1 MITKNENGKPK
12 RAFSATR
19 KPIILKIDEEYYDLD
34 SVLKQMKH
42 SMIKNTAPNR
52 EFAFYNDSISQT
64 MTEITS
70 AVMVGDGPH
79 VTVDHKLH
87 GKQALE
93 IIEDWN
99 MEVNVNGRTVED
111 YMRSVWFD
119 EIVHADSYWR
129 IDINPKLYENRVDIQ
144 RIDPKT
150 ITKVK
155 DPKYGWRAL
164 IQSVPNYKG
173 YRSEVQFYKNVV
185 KDRIYLAPLE
195 TFGNRGMRY
204 KLDITIPDK
213 PNVVLRTSYFIRPP
227 VGSIL
232 HFITGK
238 RWTFYFMR
246 KFAQKHWA
254 PFLVALVGDPNTN
267 FYPDEPEAM
276 DEAVEYV
283 QKILPKVSNWGGV
296 ALPGI
301 INLKTLDTQSA
312 KSAQIY
318 RDAIELYNKEIMWG
332 LYASLAQ
339 RDASGNE
346 QSTQR
351 GILEAFYTFLETM
364 RRKYANTLTRF
375 YAKCLLPVW
384 DIRDVKQKNI
394 KIAFNPLKN
403 KGYLEVAQAIER
415 LNNAG
420 IFKDDNEARK
430 AGSIVFAHLKALT
443 KEENK
448 PRGQKL
454 MIKMNES
461 SQFGQ
466 GATGNASSGRNPQA
480 KRSTTK
486 NENDIGMRLL
496 NHIRAGS

>member
-34 SVLKQMKH
+34 SVLKQMKNA
-42 SMIKNTAPNR
+42 MIKNTAPNR
-52 EFAFYNDSISQT
+52 EFAFYNDSMSQT

-70 AVMVGDGPH
+70 AVMIGTGPH
-79 VTVDHKLH
+79 ITINRKHQK
-87 GKQALE
+87 KYALDVA
-93 IIEDWN
+93 EDWN
-99 MEVNVNGRTVED
+99 METNVNGRTVED
-111 YMRSVWFD
+111 WMRAAWFD
-119 EIVHADSYWR
+119 EIVHADSYHR
-129 IDINPKLYENRVDIQ
+129 IAIDRKLYENRVDIQ

-164 IQSVPNYKG
+164 IQTVPNYKA
-173 YRSEVQFYKNVV
+173 YRTEASFYKNVV
-185 KDRIYLAPLE
+185 KDRIYLAPLQIMG
-195 TFGNRGMRY
+195 TRGMRY

-213 PNVVLRTSYFIRPP
+213 PNVVLRTSYFIKAPIA
-227 VGSIL
+227 SIL

-276 DEAVEYV
+276 DEAVAYV
-283 QKILPKVSNWGGV
+283 QKILPKISNWGGV

-332 LYASLAQ
+332 LYASMAQ

-351 GILEAFYTFLETM
+351 GILDAFYNFLETM
-364 RRKYANTLTRF
+364 RRKYANTLARF
-375 YAKCLLPVW
+375 YSKCLFPVW
-384 DIRDVKQKNI
+384 GIRDVKI
-394 KIAFNPLKN
+394 KDISVEFDPLKRS
-403 KGYLEVAQAIER
+403 GYLEIAQAIER

-443 KEENK
+443 SEENK

-454 MIKMNES
+454 MKEMNES
-461 SQFGQ
+461 NAMG
-466 GATGNASSGRNPQA
+466 ASSQRNPQA
-480 KRSTTK
+480 TRSTTSM
-486 NENDIGMRLL
+486 ENDIGMRLL
-496 NHIRAGS
+496 NHIRDGK

>member
-1 MITKNENGKPK
+1 MLTEKENGKPK
-12 RAFSATR
+12 RPFKATR
-19 KPIILKIDEEYYDLD
+19 EPIILKMDENFYDLD
-34 SVLKQMKH
+34 PVLRQMKY

-79 VTVDHKLH
+79 ITIDHKSH

-99 MEVNVNGRTVED
+99 MEINVNGRTIED

-129 IDINPKLYENRVDIQ
+129 VLVDPKLYENRVDIQ

-155 DPKYGWRAL
+155 DPKKGWRAL
-164 IQSVPNYKG
+164 IQTVPNYKS
-173 YRSEVQFYKNVV
+173 YRTEAQFYRNVV
-185 KDRIYLAPLE
+185 KDKIYLSPLDIL
-195 TFGNRGMRY
+195 GNKGSRY
-204 KLDITIPDK
+204 KLDIMIPDK
-213 PNVVLRTSYFIRPP
+213 PNVVLRTSYFIKPP

-254 PFLVALVGDPNTN
+254 PFLVALIGDPMSN

-276 DEAVEYV
+276 TEAIEYV
-283 QKILPKVSNWGGV
+283 QKILPKISNWGGV

-301 INLKTLDTQSA
+301 INLKTLDTKAA

-332 LYASLAQ
+332 LYASMAQ

-351 GILEAFYTFLETM
+351 GILDAFYTFLETM
-364 RRKYANTLTRF
+364 RRKYSNTFTRF
-375 YAKCLLPVW
+375 YSKCLLPAW
-384 DIRDVKQKNI
+384 GINDVKQKNI
-394 KIAFNPLKN
+394 KVEFSTLKRS
-403 KGYLEVAQAIER
+403 GYLEIAQAIER
-415 LNNAG
+415 LNTIG
-420 IFKDDNEARK
+420 LFKDDNEARK
-430 AGSIVFAHLKALT
+430 AGSIVFAHLTALT
-443 KEENK
+443 EAENK

-454 MIKMNES
+454 MKELNES
-461 SQFGQ
+461 SSAFG
-466 GATGNASSGRNPQA
+466 GNSQRNPQA
-480 KRSTTK
+480 TRSTTTL
-486 NENDIGMRLL
+486 EGDIGMRLL
-496 NHIRAGS
+496 KHIRAGK

>member
-1 MITKNENGKPK
+1 MLTKNDDGKPR
-12 RAFSATR
+12 RAFKPTR
-19 KPIILKIDEEYYDLD
+19 QPIILKMPEDYYDLD
-34 SVLKQMKH
+34 PVLKQMKH
-42 SMIKNTAPNR
+42 AMIPNTAPNR

-70 AVMVGDGPH
+70 AVMTGSGPH
-79 VTVDHKLH
+79 ITLDRKHQK
-87 GKQALE
+87 KYALDV
-93 IIEDWN
+93 IENWN
-99 MEVNVNGRTVED
+99 MEINVNGRTVED

-129 IDINPKLYENRVDIQ
+129 IDIDHKLYENRVDIQ

-155 DPKYGWRAL
+155 DPKKGWRAL
-164 IQSVPNYKG
+164 IQTVPNYKS

-185 KDRIYLAPLE
+185 KDRIYLSPLDIYS
-195 TFGNRGMRY
+195 TKGMGRY
-204 KLDITIPDK
+204 KWDIVIPDK

-254 PFLVALVGDPNTN
+254 PFLVALIGDPKTN

-276 DEAVEYV
+276 QEAMDKI
-283 QKILPKVSNWGGV
+283 QKILPRVSNWGGV

-301 INLKTLDTQSA
+301 VNLKTLDTQSA

-332 LYASLAQ
+332 LYASMAQ

-351 GILEAFYTFLETM
+351 GILDAFYNFLETM
-364 RRKYANTLTRF
+364 RRKYANTFTRF
-375 YAKCLLPVW
+375 YSKCLLPAW
-384 DIRDVKQKNI
+384 GIRDVKQKDI
-394 KIAFNPLKN
+394 KIEFDPLKRS
-403 KGYLEVAQAIER
+403 GYLEIAQAIER
-415 LNNAG
+415 LNAVG
-420 IFKDDNEARK
+420 LFKDDNEARK
-430 AGSIVFAHLKALT
+430 AGSIVFAHLTALT
-443 KEENK
+443 DQENK
-448 PRGQKL
+448 KRGQSL
-454 MIKMNES
+454 MKEMNQS
-461 SQFGQ
+461 GAMGQQSQ
-466 GATGNASSGRNPQA
+466 RNPQA
-480 KRSTTK
+480 TRSNTK
-486 NENDIGMRLL
+486 LENDIGMRLL
-496 NHIRAGS
+496 NHIRAKK

>member
-1 MITKNENGKPK
+1 MKN
-12 RAFSATR
+12 A
-19 KPIILKIDEEYYDLD
+19 
-34 SVLKQMKH
+34 
-42 SMIKNTAPNR
+42 MIKNTAPNR
-52 EFAFYNDSISQT
+52 EFAFYNDSVSQT

-70 AVMVGDGPH
+70 AVMTGTGPH
-79 VTVDHKLH
+79 VTINRKHQ
-87 GKQALE
+87 KQYALDVV
-93 IIEDWN
+93 EDWN
-99 MEVNVNGRTVED
+99 METNVNGRTVED
-111 YMRSVWFD
+111 WMRSSWFD
-119 EIVHADSYWR
+119 EIVHADSYQR
-129 IDINPKLYENRVDIQ
+129 VAIDKKLYENRVDIQ

-164 IQSVPNYKG
+164 IQSVPNYKA
-173 YRSEVQFYKNVV
+173 YRTEASFYKNVV
-185 KDRIYLAPLE
+185 KDKIYLTPLDIYG
-195 TFGNRGMRY
+195 TRGVRY

-213 PNVVLRTSYFIRPP
+213 PNVVLRTSYFIKAP
-227 VGSIL
+227 VASIL

-276 DEAVEYV
+276 NEAIEYV
-283 QKILPKVSNWGGV
+283 QKILPRVSNWGGV

-332 LYASLAQ
+332 LYASMAQ

-351 GILEAFYTFLETM
+351 GILDAFYNFLETM
-364 RRKYANTLTRF
+364 RRKYANTLSRF
-375 YAKCLLPVW
+375 YSKCLLPTWGVK
-384 DIRDVKQKNI
+384 DVKMKDI
-394 KIAFNPLKN
+394 SVEFDPLKRS
-403 KGYLEVAQAIER
+403 GYLEIAQAIER

-443 KEENK
+443 DEENK

-454 MIKMNES
+454 MKEMNES
-461 SQFGQ
+461 NAMGQSSQ
-466 GATGNASSGRNPQA
+466 RNPQA
-480 KRSTTK
+480 TRSTTSM
-486 NENDIGMRLL
+486 ENDIGMRLL
-496 NHIRAGS
+496 NHIRDGK

>member
-1 MITKNENGKPK
+1 MITKNEDGKPK
-12 RAFSATR
+12 RAFRATR
-19 KPIILKIDEEYYDLD
+19 KPIILKIDEEFYDLD

-42 SMIKNTAPNR
+42 AMIKNTAPNR

-64 MTEITS
+64 MVEITS
-70 AVMVGDGPH
+70 AVINGTGPH
-79 VTVDHKLH
+79 VSVDRRHQK
-87 GKQALE
+87 KYALNV
-93 IIEDWN
+93 IEDWN
-99 MEVNVNGRTVED
+99 MEINVNGRTVED

-119 EIVHADSYWR
+119 EIVHADSYHR
-129 IDINPKLYENRVDIQ
+129 INIDRKLYENRVDVQ

-164 IQSVPNYKG
+164 IQSVPNYKA
-173 YRSEVQFYKNVV
+173 YRSEAQFYKRVLRD
-185 KDRIYLAPLE
+185 KIYISPLK
-195 TFGNRGMRY
+195 TTGNRGNRY
-204 KLDITIPDK
+204 RYDITIPDK

-227 VGSIL
+227 VASIL
-232 HFITGK
+232 QFITGK

-276 DEAVEYV
+276 DEAVAYV
-283 QKILPKVSNWGGV
+283 QKILPKISNWGGV

-332 LYASLAQ
+332 LYASMAQ

-351 GILEAFYTFLETM
+351 GILDAFYNFLETM
-364 RRKYANTLTRF
+364 RRRYANTLTRF
-375 YAKCLLPVW
+375 YSKCLLPTW
-384 DIRDVKQKNI
+384 GIRDVKQKNI
-394 KIAFNPLKN
+394 SIEFDPLKRQ
-403 KGYLEVAQAIER
+403 GFLEVAQAIER
-415 LNNAG
+415 LNNVG

-430 AGSIVFAHLKALT
+430 AGSIVFAHIKALT
-443 KEENK
+443 DKENK

-454 MIKMNES
+454 MKDMNQS
-461 SQFGQ
+461 SAML
-466 GATGNASSGRNPQA
+466 GAGSQKNPQA
-480 KRSTTK
+480 KRTTTK
-486 NENDIGMRLL
+486 MENNIGSRLL
-496 NHIRAGS
+496 KYVRAGN

>member
-1 MITKNENGKPK
+1 MLTESENGKPRRPFK
-12 RAFSATR
+12 ATR
-19 KPIILKIDEEYYDLD
+19 EPVILKMNENFYDLD
-34 SVLKQMKH
+34 PVLKQMKYG
-42 SMIKNTAPNR
+42 MIKSTAPNR

-70 AVMVGDGPH
+70 AVMIGDGPH
-79 VTVDHKLH
+79 NTVDHKLH

-99 MEVNVNGRTVED
+99 MEINVNGRTVED
-111 YMRSVWFD
+111 YMRAVWFD

-129 IDINPKLYENRVDIQ
+129 VNVDRKLYENRVDIQ

-155 DPKYGWRAL
+155 DPKKGWRAL
-164 IQSVPNYKG
+164 IQTVPNYKS
-173 YRSEVQFYKNVV
+173 YRSKAQFYKNVV
-185 KDRIYLAPLE
+185 KDKIYLSPIDIL
-195 TFGNRGMRY
+195 GNRGLRY
-204 KLDITIPDK
+204 KLDIMIPDE
-213 PNVVLRTSYFIRPP
+213 PNVVLRTSYFIKPP

-254 PFLVALVGDPNTN
+254 PFLVALIGDPNSN

-276 DEAVEYV
+276 DEAIALV
-283 QKILPKVSNWGGV
+283 QDMLPKISNWGGV
-296 ALPGI
+296 VLPGI
-301 INLKTLDTQSA
+301 VNLKTLDTQSA

-332 LYASLAQ
+332 LYASMAQ

-351 GILEAFYTFLETM
+351 GILDAFYTFLETM
-364 RRKYANTLTRF
+364 RRKYTNTLTRF
-375 YAKCLLPVW
+375 YSKCLLPAW
-384 DIRDVKQKNI
+384 GIRDVKQKDI
-394 KIAFNPLKN
+394 KTEFSPLKRT
-403 KGYLEVAQAIER
+403 GYLEIAQAIER
-415 LNNAG
+415 LNTIG
-420 IFKDDNEARK
+420 LFKDDNEARK
-430 AGSIVFAHLKALT
+430 AGSIVFAHLTALT
-443 KEENK
+443 DEENK

-454 MIKMNES
+454 MKELNES
-461 SQFGQ
+461 SSAFG
-466 GATGNASSGRNPQA
+466 GNSQRNPQA
-480 KRSTTK
+480 TRSTTTL
-486 NENDIGMRLL
+486 EDDIGMRLL
-496 NHIRAGS
+496 NHIRKGK